1 MPACSTFQLCSL
13 ISVSEI
19 TLSVSVIFSLLLQVK
34 VFVYCL
40 GMSVSFC
47 TCNCYV
53 MRLHICALKVCRGCA
68 SCAFKLMC
76 RHCLS
81 FSYIG
86 PSLSFYCFSGH
97 HFLQVKNYFLQL
109 NAFVFVPCNNNYET
123 KPMRRRFR
131 SDCGN
136 TRTNEQVVE
145 KIAERIVTQCL
156 PLHRI
161 E

>member
-68 SCAFKLMC
+68 SCAFKLKY

-81 FSYIG
+81 FSYIC
-86 PSLSFYCFSGH
+86 PSLSF
-97 HFLQVKNYFLQL
+97 FLSTVSLDTTFYRWKITFFNWTPLCSFLATTITRQ
-109 NAFVFVPCNNNYET
+109 NRWGGGFVLTVATLE
-123 KPMRRRFR
+123 
-131 SDCGN
+131 
-136 TRTNEQVVE
+136 RTN
-145 KIAERIVTQCL
+145 KWLKKL
-156 PLHRI
+156 PKEL
-161 E
+161 

>member
-68 SCAFKLMC
+68 SCAFKLKY

-81 FSYIG
+81 FSYIC
-86 PSLSFYCFSGH
+86 PSLSF
-97 HFLQVKNYFLQL
+97 FLSFFLLFLWTPLFTGEKLLSSIERLCGRSLQQQL
-109 NAFVFVPCNNNYET
+109 RDKTDEEEVSF
-123 KPMRRRFR
+123 
-131 SDCGN
+131 
-136 TRTNEQVVE
+136 
-145 KIAERIVTQCL
+145 
-156 PLHRI
+156 
-161 E
+161 